1 MYLENAQQYIA
12 SVGIALIGGW
22 GNLLQTLLIFMF
34 IDILTGVIKAWRDG
48 AFTSKQ
54 MRQGLVQKAGFF
66 IVIMLANQIDQIAGG
81 SVATLG
87 SIEIAVRDA
96 TCLFYVAVEGSSI
109 IENLGQMGVQIPN
122 FIASGLA
129 RIKDMS
135 GADTEDTG
143 EK

>member
-1 MYLENAQQYIA
+1 MYMENAQQYIA

-96 TCLFYVAVEGSSI
+96 ACLFYVAVEGSSI
-109 IENLGQMGVQIPN
+109 MENLGQMGVQIPN

-143 EK
+143 EE